1 MSNCN
6 ASAFPELAQLLAANE
21 KWANGVSAADPH
33 FFANGA
39 KGQAPKARPGV
50 ADRVRGAG

>member
-50 ADRVRGAG
+50 AERVRGAG